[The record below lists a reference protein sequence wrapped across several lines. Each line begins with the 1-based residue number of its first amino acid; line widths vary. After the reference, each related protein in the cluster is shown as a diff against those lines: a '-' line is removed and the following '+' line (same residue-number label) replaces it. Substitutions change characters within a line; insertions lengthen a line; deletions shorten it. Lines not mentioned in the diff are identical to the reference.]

1 MSERTLRASE
11 IAHFLYCRRA
21 WGYARQGYPRSE
33 VERLEAGETF
43 HGRHGRGVL
52 AAGCLRTLGYVL
64 VLAAVV
70 VLAVHLTSLVLG

>member
-33 VERLEAGETF
+33 TGRLEAGEAF

-52 AAGCLRTLGYVL
+52 VAGCLRTLGYVL
-64 VLAAVV
+64 VLAGVV